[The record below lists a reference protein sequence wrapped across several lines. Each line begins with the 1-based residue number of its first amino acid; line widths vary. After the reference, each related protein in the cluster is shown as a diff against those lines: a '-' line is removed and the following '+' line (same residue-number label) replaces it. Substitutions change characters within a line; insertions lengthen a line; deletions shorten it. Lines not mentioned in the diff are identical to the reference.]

1 MTRPD
6 KDVLKTYAVVGLAL
20 ILVALVY
27 VRFFHKKTHT
37 GRRAAGPASI
47 GSAIPAGTL
56 RVPDIR
62 LRNAAGET
70 NEVAPRVVLRDIFN
84 PPVPIKPKE
93 PVVIDVEPVE
103 FIPTWV
109 LTGVIRS
116 GNRLIANINN
126 RLVGVGEMIDGFFV
140 VDITP
145 RQVTLRSSKQT
156 VILQLT
162 APGRGNVTGRSGDPL
177 GL

>member
-1 MTRPD
+1 
-6 KDVLKTYAVVGLAL
+6 
-20 ILVALVY
+20 
-27 VRFFHKKTHT
+27 
-37 GRRAAGPASI
+37 
-47 GSAIPAGTL
+47 
-56 RVPDIR
+56 
-62 LRNAAGET
+62 
-70 NEVAPRVVLRDIFN
+70 
-84 PPVPIKPKE
+84 
-93 PVVIDVEPVE
+93 
-103 FIPTWV
+103 
-109 LTGVIRS
+109 VIRS